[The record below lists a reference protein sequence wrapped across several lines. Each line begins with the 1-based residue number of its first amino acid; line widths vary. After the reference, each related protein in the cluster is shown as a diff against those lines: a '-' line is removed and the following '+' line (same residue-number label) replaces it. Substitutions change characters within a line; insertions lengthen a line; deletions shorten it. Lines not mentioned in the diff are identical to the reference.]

1 VRTVAVDVF
10 RAHAAAA
17 MPRPT
22 ATARPIT
29 GRNDGAR
36 MSSLDAARVNAA

>member
-1 VRTVAVDVF
+1 VDAF

-17 MPRPT
+17 IPRPT
-22 ATARPIT
+22 ATPRPIT

-36 MSSLDAARVNAA
+36 MRSLDTATVNAT